1 MAKKGGECLFGKNIV
16 TVYKDSVPV
25 LNGVLDPCGMYRLNI
40 EFGKKFV
47 NQVSNGKEETLWH
60 ARLGHLNS
68 IDIQRLGLQS
78 GSTKEA
84 FMSTCKVCIKAK
96 SFKMPFEKN
105 RKTQRET
112 IPLKLVH
119 ADVKGPMETV
129 GFDGGRYYVTFID
142 DCTDMTIVYVL
153 RSRDEVFQ
161 CYQDFEAMTSNH
173 FNGKRICRLRIDNGG
188 EFISNEMNKY
198 CRERGV
204 WINTTNPYTP
214 QQNGVAE
221 RRNRTIMEKAK
232 SFLLQANLPNV
243 FWPYAV
249 YTAVFL
255 MNRVYSK
262 SIGDIPFRKW
272 FGKDYN
278 YKYLR
283 VWGCRAFVHVPK
295 EKRKALDDKAEEG
308 IFIGYTDNGYQ

>member
-1 MAKKGGECLFGKNIV
+1 MNI
-16 TVYKDSVPV
+16 K
-25 LNGVLDPCGMYRLNI
+25 L
-40 EFGKKFV
+40 GKKFV
-47 NQVSNGKEETLWH
+47 NQASSAEGDHLWH
-60 ARLGHLNS
+60 KRLAHLNAF
-68 IDIQRLGLQS
+68 DIKRLGLHA
-78 GSTKEA
+78 GNTKEA
-84 FMSTCKVCIKAK
+84 YINTCKVCIKAK
-96 SFKMPFEKN
+96 SFKMPFKKNKRAPREK
-105 RKTQRET
+105 

-119 ADVKGPMETV
+119 ADVKGPMETI
-129 GFDGGRYYVTFID
+129 GLEGGKYYVTFID
-142 DCTDMTIVYVL
+142 DCTDMTMVYVL
-153 RSRDEVFQ
+153 KTRAEVFA
-161 CYQDFEAMTSNH
+161 CFKDFEAMASNH
-173 FNGKRICRLRIDNGG
+173 FDGKRIGRLRIDNGG
-188 EFISNEMNKY
+188 EFISNEMTKY

-308 IFIGYTDNGYQ
+308 IFIGYTDNGYQVMLVGSGKVVMKLNTKVLKMEKLLKILESMMK